1 LFKHPLFTKLAA
13 LTAITVLLLFGLG
26 LIEDVV
32 RDRLRYRSI
41 TAQNVAESL
50 AGPQTLMGPMIHS
63 ACVESWDEEVGK
75 GDERRMVERRR
86 EFILTA
92 MPEQLKLTTGAAME
106 ERARGLHKV
115 NTYNLKA
122 NVTAQW
128 GSLASLLPQSSMK
141 NSRMHCGAPIVMMAV
156 GDARGIRTTQFTMG
170 SQALAL
176 KPGTFHPTYSR
187 GLHAVLPESVRGKA
201 DGLTATLDLELVGT
215 ERLAIVPLGGN
226 TEVLMTSSWPH
237 PSFAGRFLP
246 SEREVK
252 KSGFSAQWR
261 LSSLATTAQADI
273 ASGKR
278 ICLGADEGSDY
289 AHSGATPGDCADSFS
304 VAFIDPVNPYSL
316 SDRATKYGVLFIALT
331 FVAVGLFE
339 LMKKLRVHPVQ
350 YLLVGSAL
358 CSFFLL
364 LVSLSEHL
372 PFGISYAVAASAC
385 VLLLAYYASHML
397 GGLTRGV
404 PLGAGIALLYGLL
417 YVLLQLEQTALVVGA
432 IALFLVLAAVM
443 VLTRKVN
450 WYGRLHERHR
460 HPHHA
465 LGPVPGAGP
474 GPDAARQ
481 HGPRKG
487 HRADCRRSGPRA
499 APPRSVDGGPA
510 VAGPAGLALCQ
521 AAGAGRRLLP
531 RPPRGGPR
539 PRRTCGRRCR
549 FARPA
554 PGAAR
559 PGVALSGLAVVAP
572 PGVLKVCQGALRRSL
587 GTIFNR
593 NGR

>member
-1 LFKHPLFTKLAA
+1 MLKHPLFTKLAA
-13 LTAITVLLLFGLG
+13 LAAITVLLLFGLG
-26 LIEDVV
+26 LVEDVV
-32 RDRLRYRSI
+32 RDRQRYRSL
-41 TAQNVAESL
+41 TAQSVADSL

-75 GDERRMVERRR
+75 GDERRMVEKRR

-115 NTYNLKA
+115 NTYKLKSHI
-122 NVTAQW
+122 TAQW
-128 GSLASLLPQSSMK
+128 GSLASLLPRSTLK
-141 NSRMHCGAPIVMMAV
+141 NSRMHCGAPLLMMAV
-156 GDARGIRTTQFTMG
+156 GDARGIRTAQLLLG
-170 SQALAL
+170 DQALPL

-187 GLHAVLPESVRGKA
+187 GLHAALPESVRGKA

-215 ERLAIVPLGGN
+215 ERLSIVPLGGN

-246 SEREVK
+246 SEREV
-252 KSGFSAQWR
+252 SPEGFSARWH

-273 ASGKR
+273 ANGSR
-278 ICLGADEGSDY
+278 ICAGGYDDASTQGEY
-289 AHSGATPGDCADSFS
+289 APGGTTPRDCADSFS
-304 VAFIDPVNPYSL
+304 VAFVDPVNPYTL

-339 LMKKLRVHPVQ
+339 LMQKLRVHPVQ

-397 GGLTRGV
+397 GGLRRGV
-404 PLGAGIALLYGLL
+404 PLGAGIAVLYGLL
-417 YVLLQLEQTALVVGA
+417 YVLLQLEQTALVVGS

-450 WYGRLHERHR
+450 WYGLS
-460 HPHHA
+460 
-465 LGPVPGAGP
+465 
-474 GPDAARQ
+474 
-481 HGPRKG
+481 K
-487 HRADCRRSGPRA
+487 SPRA
-499 APPRSVDGGPA
+499 ATAQA
-510 VAGPAGLALCQ
+510 VAA
-521 AAGAGRRLLP
+521 
-531 RPPRGGPR
+531 
-539 PRRTCGRRCR
+539 
-549 FARPA
+549 
-554 PGAAR
+554 
-559 PGVALSGLAVVAP
+559 
-572 PGVLKVCQGALRRSL
+572 
-587 GTIFNR
+587 
-593 NGR
+593 

>member
-1 LFKHPLFTKLAA
+1 MLKHPLFIKLAA
-13 LTAITVLLLFGLG
+13 LAAITVLLLFGLG

-41 TAQNVAESL
+41 TAQSVAESL

-63 ACVESWDEEVGK
+63 ACVESWDEESGK
-75 GDERRMVERRR
+75 GDDRRMVEKRR

-92 MPEQLKLTTGAAME
+92 MPEQLKLSTGAAME

-122 NVTAQW
+122 HVTAQW
-128 GSLASLLPQSSMK
+128 GPLTSLMPQTTMK
-141 NSRMHCGAPIVMMAV
+141 NSRMVCGAPVVMMAV
-156 GDARGIRTTQFTMG
+156 GDARGIRTAQLTLDN
-170 SQALAL
+170 QALAL

-215 ERLAIVPLGGN
+215 ERLGIVPLGGS
-226 TEVLMTSSWPH
+226 TEVAMTSSWPH

-252 KSGFSAQWR
+252 KTGFSAQWR

-273 ASGKR
+273 ANGKR
-278 ICLGADEGSDY
+278 ICLAGGDDAIGHAPGS
-289 AHSGATPGDCADSFS
+289 APGDCADSFS

-339 LMKKLRVHPVQ
+339 LMGSGPHAPPLRGSLPPEGAAFSSGGGPAMKKLRVHPVQ

-372 PFGISYAVAASAC
+372 PFGISYAIAATAC

-397 GGLTRGV
+397 GSLARGI

-417 YVLLQLEQTALVVGA
+417 YVLLQLEQTALAVGA

-450 WYGRLHERHR
+450 WYGLSQGGTPSRPL
-460 HPHHA
+460 P
-465 LGPVPGAGP
+465 P
-474 GPDAARQ
+474 AAR
-481 HGPRKG
+481 
-487 HRADCRRSGPRA
+487 SA
-499 APPRSVDGGPA
+499 APRTE
-510 VAGPAGLALCQ
+510 
-521 AAGAGRRLLP
+521 AA
-531 RPPRGGPR
+531 
-539 PRRTCGRRCR
+539 
-549 FARPA
+549 
-554 PGAAR
+554 
-559 PGVALSGLAVVAP
+559 
-572 PGVLKVCQGALRRSL
+572 
-587 GTIFNR
+587 
-593 NGR
+593 

>member
-1 LFKHPLFTKLAA
+1 MFKHPLFTKLAA

-41 TAQNVAESL
+41 TAQSVAESL

-156 GDARGIRTTQFTMG
+156 GDARGIRTAQFTMG

-187 GLHAVLPESVRGKA
+187 GLHAVLPEGVRGQA
-201 DGLTATLDLELVGT
+201 EPLTLALDLELVGT
-215 ERLAIVPLGGN
+215 ERLSIVPLGGN
-226 TEVLMTSSWPH
+226 TDVKMTGSWPH
-237 PSFAGRFLP
+237 PSFNGRFLP
-246 SEREVK
+246 SERTWGPE
-252 KSGFSAQWR
+252 GFTAQWR
-261 LSSLATTAQADI
+261 LSSLATTAQQDVQA
-273 ASGKR
+273 GRR
-278 ICLGADEGSDY
+278 ICAGSYDDAPTEY
-289 AHSGATPGDCADSFS
+289 APAGTTPRDCADSFG
-304 VAFIDPVNPYSL
+304 VAFVDPVNPYTL
-316 SDRATKYGVLFIALT
+316 ADRATKYGLLFIALT

-339 LMKKLRVHPVQ
+339 LMGNGPHAPPLRGSLPPEGAAFSSWGGPATKKLRVHPVQ

-397 GGLTRGV
+397 GGLTRGI

-450 WYGRLHERHR
+450 WYGLSQGGTPPR
-460 HPHHA
+460 PTMP
-465 LGPVPGAGP
+465 PVQRP
-474 GPDAARQ
+474 
-481 HGPRKG
+481 
-487 HRADCRRSGPRA
+487 A
-499 APPRSVDGGPA
+499 APRTE
-510 VAGPAGLALCQ
+510 
-521 AAGAGRRLLP
+521 AA
-531 RPPRGGPR
+531 
-539 PRRTCGRRCR
+539 
-549 FARPA
+549 
-554 PGAAR
+554 
-559 PGVALSGLAVVAP
+559 
-572 PGVLKVCQGALRRSL
+572 
-587 GTIFNR
+587 
-593 NGR
+593 

>member
-1 LFKHPLFTKLAA
+1 MFKHPLFTKLAA
-13 LTAITVLLLFGLG
+13 LGAVVVLLMIGLSM
-26 LIEDVV
+26 IEGVV
-32 RDRLRYRSI
+32 RDRQRYRSL
-41 TAQNVAESL
+41 TAQSVADSL
-50 AGPQTLMGPMIHS
+50 AGPQTLMGPLIHS
-63 ACVESWDEEVGK
+63 ACVESWDEETGK

-86 EFILTA
+86 EFRLTA
-92 MPEQLKLTTGAAME
+92 MPEQLKISTGAVME

-115 NTYNLKA
+115 NTYTLKA
-122 NVTAQW
+122 QVAAQW
-128 GSLASLLPQSSMK
+128 GSLAGLVPQSTMK

-156 GDARGIRTTQFTMG
+156 GDARGIRTAQFTLDH
-170 SQALAL
+170 QALAL
-176 KPGTFHPTYSR
+176 KPGTFHPAYSR

-201 DGLTATLDLELVGT
+201 EGLAATLDLELVGT

-226 TEVLMTSSWPH
+226 TEVLMTSGWPH

-252 KSGFSAQWR
+252 KTGFAATWR

-273 ASGKR
+273 AEGKPVCAGGLDNDPR
-278 ICLGADEGSDY
+278 SPEYGTGS
-289 AHSGATPGDCADSFS
+289 ASQGSTCADSFS
-304 VAFIDPVNPYSL
+304 VAFVDPVNPYSL

-339 LMKKLRVHPVQ
+339 LMANDPHAPPLRGSLPPEGAAFSSWGGPATKKLRVHPVQ

-450 WYGRLHERHR
+450 WYGLSQGGTPPR
-460 HPHHA
+460 PTMP
-465 LGPVPGAGP
+465 PVQRP
-474 GPDAARQ
+474 
-481 HGPRKG
+481 
-487 HRADCRRSGPRA
+487 A
-499 APPRSVDGGPA
+499 APRTE
-510 VAGPAGLALCQ
+510 
-521 AAGAGRRLLP
+521 AA
-531 RPPRGGPR
+531 
-539 PRRTCGRRCR
+539 
-549 FARPA
+549 
-554 PGAAR
+554 
-559 PGVALSGLAVVAP
+559 
-572 PGVLKVCQGALRRSL
+572 
-587 GTIFNR
+587 
-593 NGR
+593 

>member
-1 LFKHPLFTKLAA
+1 MKHPLFTKLAA
-13 LTAITVLLLFGLG
+13 LAAITVLLLFGLSM
-26 LIEDVV
+26 IEDVV
-32 RDRLRYRSI
+32 RDRLRYRSL
-41 TAQNVAESL
+41 TAQSVAESL

-63 ACVESWDEEVGK
+63 ACVESWDVETGK
-75 GDERRMVERRR
+75 GDERRMVEQRR
-86 EFILTA
+86 EFRLTA
-92 MPEQLKLTTGAAME
+92 MPEQLKLSTGAAME
-106 ERARGLHKV
+106 ERSRGLHKV
-115 NTYNLKA
+115 NTFNLKA
-122 NVTAQW
+122 HVTAQW
-128 GSLASLLPQSSMK
+128 GSLASLQPQSTQK

-156 GDARGIRTTQFTMG
+156 GDSRGIRTAQLTLG
-170 SQALAL
+170 AQALAL
-176 KPGTFHPTYSR
+176 KPGTFHPVYSR
-187 GLHAVLPESVRGKA
+187 GLHAALPESVRGKA

-252 KSGFSAQWR
+252 KTGFSAQWR

-273 ASGKR
+273 ANGKPV
-278 ICLGADEGSDY
+278 CVGSSADGGTTAADY
-289 AHSGATPGDCADSFS
+289 GATSTAQGDCADSFN

-372 PFGISYAVAASAC
+372 PFGVSYAAAASAC

-397 GGLTRGV
+397 GGLARGI

-417 YVLLQLEQTALVVGA
+417 YVLLQLEQTALAVGA

-450 WYGRLHERHR
+450 WYGLSQ
-460 HPHHA
+460 
-465 LGPVPGAGP
+465 GGGTPGRP
-474 GPDAARQ
+474 T
-481 HGPRKG
+481 
-487 HRADCRRSGPRA
+487 
-499 APPRSVDGGPA
+499 PP
-510 VAGPAGLALCQ
+510 
-521 AAGAGRRLLP
+521 
-531 RPPRGGPR
+531 
-539 PRRTCGRRCR
+539 
-549 FARPA
+549 
-554 PGAAR
+554 AAR
-559 PGVALSGLAVVAP
+559 PTMPRTEA
-572 PGVLKVCQGALRRSL
+572 
-587 GTIFNR
+587 T
-593 NGR
+593 